1 MLGDYV
7 LGELEVDVHWCYLM
21 IIVDFVEIDLFRLIE
36 WRFNWMHIFPTISI
50 DYDWCEANPSGFDC
64 LPVCMNG

>member
-36 WRFNWMHIFPTISI
+36 
-50 DYDWCEANPSGFDC
+50 
-64 LPVCMNG
+64 